1 MLGAGLRLRLRSAS
15 VSYIAEITFWRMSVL
30 AKVFSCAVVGLEGV
44 PVEVE
49 VDISQGLPS
58 FQIVG
63 LPDAAVQESKER
75 VRPAAR
81 NSTI

>member
-1 MLGAGLRLRLRSAS
+1 M
-15 VSYIAEITFWRMSVL
+15 L
-30 AKVFSCAVVGLEGV
+30 AKVYSCAVVGLEGV

-75 VRPAAR
+75 VRPAVR
-81 NSTI
+81 NSGFTFPIEKVNPF

>member
-1 MLGAGLRLRLRSAS
+1 MI
-15 VSYIAEITFWRMSVL
+15 IAVLHEEREMPVL
-30 AKVFSCAVVGLEGV
+30 AKVFSCAVVGLEGQ

-63 LPDAAVQESKER
+63 LPDAAVQESKEL
-75 VRPAAR
+75 
-81 NSTI
+81 SLIHI